1 MKVITLVGTPPST
14 NDIYKY
20 RYNGK
25 FIMGYMTAKGRQ
37 KKEEIQW
44 QMKSQWR
51 DKIIEGNVE
60 IDITFYF
67 PDKRRRDWDNFNK
80 IIHDAGTGIIWLDDS
95 QIQDAHVHK
104 RIDKENP
111 RVELIVS

>member
-1 MKVITLVGTPPST
+1 MKKIILKGTPPST

-20 RYNGK
+20 RRAGN
-25 FIMGYMTAKGRQ
+25 FIMGYMTTKGKA

-44 QMKSQWR
+44 EMKSQWKKEVLKN
-51 DKIIEGNVE
+51 DIE

-104 RIDKENP
+104 KIDKDNS
-111 RVELIVS
+111 RVELLIY